1 MKHFE
6 TNKEENNK
14 SMFKRWAFNL
24 FPAIRRTGGRVS
36 FISSDHK
43 EIHIRLP
50 LNWKTRNY
58 VGTVFGGSIYACTDP
73 FYMIQFMHILG
84 DNYVVW
90 DKSAN
95 IKFKKPI
102 KQTVYARFFVTDE
115 MLSEVKEVVSK
126 EGFYN
131 IDIPVNLVDKEGLVY
146 AEIMKT
152 IYIAT
157 KAYYRER
164 TKSKKS

>member
-6 TNKEENNK
+6 TKKQENKK
-14 SMFKRWAFNL
+14 SILKRWAFNL

-36 FISSDHK
+36 FISDDNK

-84 DNYVVW
+84 NEYVVW

-95 IKFKKPI
+95 IKFKRPI
-102 KQTVYARFFVTDE
+102 KQTVYARFLVTDD
-115 MLSEVKEVVSK
+115 MLLEVNQKVSEA
-126 EGFYN
+126 GFFN
-131 IDIPVNLVDKEGLVY
+131 IDIPVNLVDKKGVIY
-146 AEIMKT
+146 AEVLKT
-152 IYIAT
+152 IYIASKEYY
-157 KAYYRER
+157 KAKR
-164 TKSKKS
+164 KK